1 MEATDQ
7 SNGGEVV
14 TILQIIWTL
23 IKASAWLAIVLLFIA
38 SGVVFTDWAYFS
50 AEGAHW
56 GFTILGPG
64 MFVYAIAL
72 AIVGWIELSYDF
84 NH

>member
-1 MEATDQ
+1 M
-7 SNGGEVV
+7 N
-14 TILQIIWTL
+14 LFQIIWTL
-23 IKASAWLAIVLLFIA
+23 IKASAWVAIVLLFIA

-56 GFTILGPG
+56 GFAILGPA

-84 NH
+84 NN